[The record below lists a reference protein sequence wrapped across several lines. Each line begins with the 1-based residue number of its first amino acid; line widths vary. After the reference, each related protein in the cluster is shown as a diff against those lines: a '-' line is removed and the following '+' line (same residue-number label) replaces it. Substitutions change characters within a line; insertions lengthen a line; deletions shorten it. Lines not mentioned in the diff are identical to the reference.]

1 MFAGP
6 EGSGNLAM
14 AWAFAQYLF
23 CSNRSNTDSC
33 GECPA
38 CIKIA
43 KLGHPDLHWSFPV
56 ANSEE
61 FKKAKSDDYLTT
73 WRNLLQSN
81 PFIRLNDWMEALDL
95 ENKMLEIKADESSEI
110 IRKLSLKAYEGGNR
124 VVILWL
130 PEKMNAHSANRLLKI
145 LEEPPLGVIFILVS
159 EALDTILATIL
170 SRVQLVK
177 IMAPSSAEIE
187 LFLIQN
193 FGADPQAASDAAIL
207 SEGNLAKAIHSV
219 KDKEVD
225 PHFENFINWMRLS
238 YAPNIPELL
247 DWVDVTSKSGRE
259 NQRSFLNYSI
269 DAVRKCLYLNFRIN
283 SLVALSE
290 SERQNTF
297 MQRFPERIH
306 GGNFQR
312 IIELLSDAMYHIER
326 NGNPKVIFLD
336 TSLKISEQLKMPVR

>member
-38 CIKIA
+38 CVKVS
-43 KLGHPDLHWSFPV
+43 KLGHPDLHWAFPV
-56 ANSEE
+56 ANSEDI
-61 FKKAKSDDYLTT
+61 KKATSNDYLPN

-81 PFIRLNDWMEALDL
+81 PYIRLYDWMEALEL
-95 ENKMLEIKADESSEI
+95 ENKQLEIRAEESSEI

-124 VVILWL
+124 VVIIWL
-130 PEKMNAHSANRLLKI
+130 PEKMNASSSNRLLKI
-145 LEEPPLGVIFILVS
+145 LEEPPPGVIFILVS

-193 FGADPQAASDAAIL
+193 FGADPQTASDAAIL

-225 PHFENFINWMRLS
+225 PHFESFINWMRLS

-247 DWVDVTSKSGRE
+247 DWIDGTAKSGRE
-259 NQRSFLNYSI
+259 NQKNFLQYSI
-269 DAVRKCLYLNFRIN
+269 EAVRKCLLLNFRIN

-290 SERQNTF
+290 TERQNTF
-297 MQRFPERIH
+297 MQRFPDRIH
-306 GGNFQR
+306 GGNVQR
-312 IIELLSDAMYHIER
+312 LIELLSDAMYHIER